1 VRPLRLHLSGTQVR
15 ACRKVAVPR
24 PPALSP
30 HHTHVECTLWECGN
44 SRAWRGS
51 KPSVTRLFTPAG
63 KRVRQAAPLPGHW
76 RRAGA
81 KSKVGSPQFR
91 EARKAGKRDRQ
102 AAPLPG
108 HWRRAGAKSKVGS
121 PQFVVF
127 AIVESTSQPLHAPS
141 VESPNSLRDD
151 QEVHRLLR
159 PGQAR
164 RPHLYAQHE
173 PQSRVPNHPL

>member
-1 VRPLRLHLSGTQVR
+1 MKSAVRHNHAPSAIVAPSLKSAMRHNHAPSEREGERERERESFSPQTKPSDAPRWESTCDAENMLLVVRPLRLHLSGTPVR

-81 KSKVGSPQFR
+81 KSKVGSPQF
-91 EARKAGKRDRQ
+91 
-102 AAPLPG
+102 
-108 HWRRAGAKSKVGS
+108 
-121 PQFVVF
+121 VVF
-127 AIVESTSQPLHAPS
+127 AIVESTSQPLHAPEAS
-141 VESPNSLRDD
+141 E
-151 QEVHRLLR
+151 
-159 PGQAR
+159 
-164 RPHLYAQHE
+164 
-173 PQSRVPNHPL
+173 

>member
-1 VRPLRLHLSGTQVR
+1 MLLVVRPLRLHLSGTQVM

-81 KSKVGSPQFR
+81 KSKVC
-91 EARKAGKRDRQ
+91 
-102 AAPLPG
+102 
-108 HWRRAGAKSKVGS
+108 S